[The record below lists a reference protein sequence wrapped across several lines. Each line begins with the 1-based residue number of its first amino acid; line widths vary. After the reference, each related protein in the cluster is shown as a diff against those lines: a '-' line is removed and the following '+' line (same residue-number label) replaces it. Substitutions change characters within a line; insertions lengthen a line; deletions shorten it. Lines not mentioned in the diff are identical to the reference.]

1 MAVARYSARLVRNML
16 MRRLPAGGKPLQRLS
31 LLRETLSGISI
42 STDHSVDGVVSSK
55 RRGFSERSTLSC
67 TDVSGGQFQ
76 KVRWYGPFG
85 WKIVINSQLN
95 EIFGPF
101 PEFGSSFRGSQ
112 LLLLSISIEATTCNL
127 RLKLMPTN
135 DPIALVCV
143 MQIKRIV

>member
-1 MAVARYSARLVRNML
+1 MAFQFADLWRVKHVVARAQIFEKYCIWR
-16 MRRLPAGGKPLQRLS
+16 G
-31 LLRETLSGISI
+31 
-42 STDHSVDGVVSSK
+42 SVVP
-55 RRGFSERSTLSC
+55 RFSERSTLSC